1 MAKPSLFVPTLKEQE
16 RRRLRN
22 HLQRTHDPHY
32 SAHLTAVLLSEGRM
46 SVPGI
51 ARLLGRHPTSV
62 SEWLKDYMR
71 FGLRGLKVGKSPGR
85 PRKVDE
91 DGEACLAE
99 TLARNPRDLGYRFT
113 RWTLAT
119 LAEHVS
125 RRLHIRVHPMSISRA
140 LHRMEYAYK
149 RPKHSLRHRQ
159 KRWDVARA
167 RRARNRASKKLA
179 PAPSVTAFSSRTSAS
194 SICIPA

>member
-1 MAKPSLFVPTLKEQE
+1 MAKPSLFVPTLKEKE

-22 HLQRTHDPHY
+22 HLHRSHDPHY
-32 SAHLTAVLLSEGRM
+32 SAHLTAVLLSERRM

-62 SEWLKDYMR
+62 LQWLKDYRR

-91 DGEACLAE
+91 DGEACLEEA
-99 TLARNPRDLGYRFT
+99 LASNPRDLGYRFT
-113 RWTLAT
+113 RWSLGTLAGH
-119 LAEHVS
+119 LYA
-125 RRLHIRVHPMSISRA
+125 RLHIRVHPMSVSRA
-140 LHRMEYAYK
+140 LHRMAYAYK

-167 RRARNRASKKLA
+167 RRERNAALKKLA
-179 PAPSVTAFSSRTSAS
+179 PAPTVTPSYSRTSVS